1 MSKPVVPRSSPFKAF
16 VESGKRFSPEVSAQV
31 GPTLNFLDGKTPAQ
45 RAAVL
50 DKTSPVHAD
59 LLAYLTL
66 KLGHPVER
74 VDMEMLTLYKD
85 LTL

>member
-1 MSKPVVPRSSPFKAF
+1 MSKIIDPRSASIQAF
-16 VESGKRFSPEVSAQV
+16 FPSGKGSSLEARHI
-31 GPTLNFLDGKTPAQ
+31 LNHLDGKTPAQ

-50 DKTSPVHAD
+50 DKKSPEHAA

-74 VDMEMLTLYKD
+74 IDMEMLKAVKD